1 MANTSTVPLNIG
13 DIVLATIT
21 KVTKTH
27 VEMSLGDVCAIMPAS
42 EYSWHR
48 SHSIRSDLK
57 VSDKIQS
64 VVIAMKNGIVMLSV
78 KRMKPDPWMSV
89 EERYKIGMKVKG
101 LVKRILPFGAFIE
114 LDEDIQG
121 LLHRKEISKS
131 SDVDIK
137 TIFSEAQEV
146 EVNIISI
153 EKEERKISFSVIN
166 NV

>member
-13 DIVLATIT
+13 DIVLPTIT
-21 KVTKTH
+21 KVTKVH

-42 EYSWHR
+42 EYSWNR
-48 SHSIRSDLK
+48 SHSIKSDLK
-57 VSDKIQS
+57 VGDRIQS
-64 VVIAMKNGIVMLSV
+64 VVIAIKNGIVMLSV

-101 LVKRILPFGAFIE
+101 IVKSILPFGAFIE
-114 LDEDIQG
+114 LDGGIQG

-137 TIFSEAQEV
+137 TIFSEGQEV